1 MLSSMRLIGLRLLF
15 TASHIQAVIAG
26 CENPAQRSQH
36 GQRIRNGN
44 EAEGNLQHH
53 DKPGRIIDWG
63 YITIPDRDK
72 RRHAEIQ
79 EGNELAQEILADIL
93 AFEGSAS
100 EKLIDR
106 HIHHRE
112 KQNAHPRGHA
122 DPNQGCFHVN
132 MLMNGVCNLVEYIK
146 HIENNGA

>member
-1 MLSSMRLIGLRLLF
+1 MDECFLRCGLLAFAFSSL
-15 TASHIQAVIAG
+15 
-26 CENPAQRSQH
+26 PATSKPSSPGVKIRARSQH

-44 EAEGNLQHH
+44 EAEGNLQHY

-63 YITIPDRDK
+63 YIAIPDRHK

-79 EGNELAQEILADIL
+79 KGNELAQQILADIL

-100 EKLIDR
+100 EQLIDR

-112 KQNAHPRGHA
+112 NKMHIPAA
-122 DPNQGCFHVN
+122 
-132 MLMNGVCNLVEYIK
+132 MLIRTKVVFISTC
-146 HIENNGA
+146 